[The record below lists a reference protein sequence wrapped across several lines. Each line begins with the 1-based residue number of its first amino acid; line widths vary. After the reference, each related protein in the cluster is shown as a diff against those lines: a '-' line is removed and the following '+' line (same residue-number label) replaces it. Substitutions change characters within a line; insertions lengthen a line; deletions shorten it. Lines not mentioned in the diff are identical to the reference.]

1 MTCPKC
7 GGTNIEFTRENG
19 TTIGASS
26 ASGKIK
32 GKKLRGIS
40 VSGQN
45 TRYKTVALCHD
56 CGWTWQVK
64 GEQEEKDKN
73 TAMGCLTLLLI
84 VIAIFIVFSLGSSGS
99 DDQSASSEQTARW
112 ASSPTPLEDFESS
125 VDGNILYLESYTGD
139 NPNIWI
145 DSQYS
150 VDGVAYS
157 VALDDLSLMGTKVE
171 SVIIGDGITSTY
183 PAIFNSTS
191 IERIYIPL
199 SLSPI
204 YDNTLAYIDDSL
216 TEIYYGGTEDQWNS
230 SYQHYD
236 AGSVQQHIEDGE
248 FEDAGGAL
256 ANELNS
262 AIGHKFTLDGKT
274 IVYNASIADLK

>member
-1 MTCPKC
+1 
-7 GGTNIEFTRENG
+7 
-19 TTIGASS
+19 
-26 ASGKIK
+26 
-32 GKKLRGIS
+32 
-40 VSGQN
+40 
-45 TRYKTVALCHD
+45 
-56 CGWTWQVK
+56 
-64 GEQEEKDKN
+64 
-73 TAMGCLTLLLI
+73 
-84 VIAIFIVFSLGSSGS
+84 
-99 DDQSASSEQTARW
+99 
-112 ASSPTPLEDFESS
+112 
-125 VDGNILYLESYTGD
+125 
-139 NPNIWI
+139 
-145 DSQYS
+145 
-150 VDGVAYS
+150 
-157 VALDDLSLMGTKVE
+157 MGTKVE

>member
-1 MTCPKC
+1 MNCPKC

-19 TTIGASS
+19 STFGASS

-40 VSGQN
+40 VSSQN

-64 GEQEEKDKN
+64 GEQEEKDKHA
-73 TAMGCLTLLLI
+73 AMGCLTLLLI
-84 VIAIFIVFSLGSSGS
+84 LVAVFIVFFLGSSD
-99 DDQSASSEQTARW
+99 DDQSDTAEPSARW
-112 ASSPTPLEDFESS
+112 ASSPTPLDDFEIS
-125 VDGNILYLESYTGD
+125 VDGDTLYLESYMGD
-139 NPNIWI
+139 SPNIWI

-150 VDGVAYS
+150 LDGTTYS
-157 VALDDLSLMGTKVE
+157 VSLDDMSLMGEKVV

-191 IERIYIPL
+191 VERIYIPL

-204 YDNTLAYIDDSL
+204 YDNTLAYVDDSL
-216 TEIYYGGTEDQWNS
+216 TEIYYGGTAEQWDS

-236 AGSVQQHIEDGE
+236 AGSVQQYIEDGE
-248 FEDAGGAL
+248 YEDAGAAL

-262 AIGHKFTLDGKT
+262 AIGHSFTLDGKT
-274 IVYNASIADLK
+274 IVYNTSIADLK